1 MLPKHVPP
9 IPQNLLEYVNK
20 KFVEHWMSKVWKYCS
35 LKEKTNY
42 TFSLKHCRS
51 NETEL
56 YVKMIFFFFKK
67 KKKKTNKQTKSKERE
82 MTKFL

>member
-56 YVKMIFFFFKK
+56 YVKMIFFFLKK
-67 KKKKTNKQTKSKERE
+67 KKIKTNKQTKSKERE